1 MGVSERRRAP
11 NLAQL
16 KDLKVRIVAGVH
28 RGRTIHAPKGDRTRP
43 TTDRVRE
50 SVFNKLTHAD
60 WAPELDGVRVIDLF
74 AGSGALG
81 LEAISRGASFAL
93 FVEIDPAARGAI
105 RTNVETMQLY
115 GCTKLHRRSATD
127 LGTKPEKVGE
137 PFGLAFLDPP
147 YGKGLGELALERL
160 VEGGWVSENAV
171 AVLEESMRVTLK
183 DTPGWTLVDELGA
196 GETTV
201 RFFKRG

>member
-1 MGVSERRRAP
+1 M
-11 NLAQL
+11 
-16 KDLKVRIVAGVH
+16 RIVAGAH
-28 RGRTIHAPKGDRTRP
+28 RGRTIHAPKGDKTRP

-50 SVFNKLTHAD
+50 SVFNKLTHAE
-60 WAPELDGVRVIDLF
+60 WAPALDGARVIDLF

-81 LEAISRGASFAL
+81 LEAVSRGAGFAL

-127 LGTKPEKVGE
+127 LGAKPEKVGA
-137 PFGLAFLDPP
+137 PFDLAFLDPP
-147 YGKGLGELALERL
+147 YGKGLGEIALARL
-160 VEGGWVSENAV
+160 AEGGWVSQNAV
-171 AVLEESMRVTLK
+171 AVLEESARVTLK
-183 DTPGWTLVDELGA
+183 ATPGWTLLDELSA

-201 RFFKRG
+201 RFFRRA

>member
-1 MGVSERRRAP
+1 M
-11 NLAQL
+11 
-16 KDLKVRIVAGVH
+16 RIVAGVH
-28 RGRTIHAPKGDRTRP
+28 RGRNIEAPKGDRTRP

-60 WAPELDGVRVIDLF
+60 WAPALDGARVIDLF

-93 FVEIDPAARGAI
+93 FVEIEAAARGAI
-105 RTNVETMQLY
+105 RTNVEAMQLY

-127 LGTKPEKVGE
+127 LGQKPEKVGK
-137 PFGLAFLDPP
+137 PFDIAFLDPP
-147 YGKGLGELALERL
+147 YGRGLGEIAMERL
-160 VEGGWVSENAV
+160 VEGAWVKDDAI
-171 AVLEESMRVTLK
+171 AVLEESTRVDLK
-183 DTPGWTLVDELGA
+183 PIRGWSEVDQLSA

-201 RFFKRG
+201 RFFKRSFS